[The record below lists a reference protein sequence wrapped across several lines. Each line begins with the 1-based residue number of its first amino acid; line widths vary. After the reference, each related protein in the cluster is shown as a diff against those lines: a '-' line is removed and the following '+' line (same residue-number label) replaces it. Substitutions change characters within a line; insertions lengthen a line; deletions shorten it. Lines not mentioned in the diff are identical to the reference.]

1 MRSKLR
7 NDRSPPCSTE
17 DTDWNSRN
25 RYTSTIGGAATCV
38 TSICNRR
45 CNARLCTQ
53 ADPRSGEILV
63 PEYRA
68 EVGRLTRNV
77 VVQGDKTFSLR
88 QQFGVQIIFAS
99 SQKYDNSI
107 IARLSNIEVRQAGQG
122 LKLGKY
128 PIHFHLV
135 GKVDKSYVTNCS
147 VHQCVAFLP
156 TR

>member
-7 NDRSPPCSTE
+7 NGLSPLCSTE
-17 DTDWNSRN
+17 DTSSNSQN
-25 RYTSTIGGAATCV
+25 RCTSIIGATATCV
-38 TSICNRR
+38 SNVRNPLR
-45 CNARLCTQ
+45 NARLCTQ
-53 ADPRSGEILV
+53 TDPRTGEVLV
-63 PEYRA
+63 PEYCA

-77 VVQGDKTFSLR
+77 VVQGDKTFSMR
-88 QQFGVQIIFAS
+88 QQFGAQIIFAS

-147 VHQCVAFLP
+147 VHQCVAFRL
-156 TR
+156 T